1 MSIERQQQLIE
12 KQIAD
17 IIAGIA
23 EAKRN
28 KAENFTIK
36 QMEKTRKGLESKL
49 EKLNSQER
57 KDDVINFEQLGVD
70 KIFVDEAHNYKNLFL
85 YTKMHNVGGI
95 SQTDAQKS
103 SDLYMKCRYMDEIT
117 DGRGV
122 VFATGTPVSNSMV
135 ELYTMQRYLQY
146 NDLVKMG
153 LEHFDNWASIFG
165 ETVTAMELSP
175 EGTSYRSK
183 TRFSKFHNLPELM
196 ALFKEVA
203 DIQTA
208 DTLNLP
214 TPEVIRHD
222 VIVKPSQM
230 QQDMVAELGERAE
243 KIRQGSVDPS
253 EDNMLK
259 ITNEGRKLA
268 LDQRLMN
275 EMLEDNENGKVG
287 TCANNIY
294 KIWEENKDKRLTQ
307 LVFCDLSTPKQY
319 EEKYDEEGNYVFTD
333 VYNDLR
339 RKLVLK
345 GIPRQEIA
353 FIHEADN
360 ETKEKELFAKVRKG
374 EIRVLMGSTSKM
386 GAGTNVQDKIIALH
400 HLDTPYR
407 PADLTQRNGRGVR
420 QGNQNKQVHI
430 YTYVTEKTFDAYLF
444 QMLERKQKFISQI
457 MTSKT
462 PDRTADDIDETAL
475 SYGEIKA
482 LATGNKYILE
492 KTQLDSEV
500 AKLKIVR
507 QSYQSQIYDLEDKIA
522 RSYPNQIKEI
532 QGKVEALEAD
542 AKQLEDN
549 TIPNQDGF
557 SKMQLNGIEYANKE
571 QAGKAILEI
580 CKSKTNPDNEEIGK
594 YRGFR
599 LELGFNS
606 VEKQFTL
613 TMKNKYSYSIF
624 LGSDT
629 FGNITRI
636 NNALEAIKDKIP
648 DEKLRIENIEKQLET
663 AKMEVKKPFPQEEQ
677 LKEKMKKLEE
687 LNILLKLDEKE
698 KQVLD
703 TTNDELDIE
712 DNKEK
717 EYQR

>member
-1 MSIERQQQLIE
+1 M
-12 KQIAD
+12 
-17 IIAGIA
+17 
-23 EAKRN
+23 
-28 KAENFTIK
+28 
-36 QMEKTRKGLESKL
+36 
-49 EKLNSQER
+49 
-57 KDDVINFEQLGVD
+57 
-70 KIFVDEAHNYKNLFL
+70 
-85 YTKMHNVGGI
+85 
-95 SQTDAQKS
+95 
-103 SDLYMKCRYMDEIT
+103 
-117 DGRGV
+117 
-122 VFATGTPVSNSMV
+122 
-135 ELYTMQRYLQY
+135 
-146 NDLVKMG
+146 
-153 LEHFDNWASIFG
+153 
-165 ETVTAMELSP
+165 
-175 EGTSYRSK
+175 
-183 TRFSKFHNLPELM
+183 
-196 ALFKEVA
+196 
-203 DIQTA
+203 
-208 DTLNLP
+208 
-214 TPEVIRHD
+214 
-222 VIVKPSQM
+222 
-230 QQDMVAELGERAE
+230 
-243 KIRQGSVDPS
+243 
-253 EDNMLK
+253 
-259 ITNEGRKLA
+259 

-287 TCANNIY
+287 VCANNIY
-294 KIWEENKDKRLTQ
+294 KIWEENKEQKLTQ
-307 LVFCDLSTPKQY
+307 LVFCDLSTPKQF
-319 EEKYDEEGNYVFTD
+319 EEKFDDEGNYVFTD

-345 GIPRQEIA
+345 GIPREEIA

-360 ETKEKELFAKVRKG
+360 ETKKKELFAKVRKG

-444 QMLERKQKFISQI
+444 QMLERKQGFISQI

-532 QGKVEALEAD
+532 QEKVDALEAD
-542 AKQLEDN
+542 VKQLEDN
-549 TIPNQDGF
+549 TIPNEDGF
-557 SKMQLNGIEYANKE
+557 SKMTLKGIEYTDKE
-571 QAGKAILEI
+571 QAGKAILEV
-580 CKSKTNPDNEEIGK
+580 CKSKSNPDIEDIGE

-606 VEKQFTL
+606 VEKKFTM
-613 TMKNKYSYSIF
+613 TMRNKYSYSIF

-648 DEKLRIENIEKQLET
+648 DAKLRIEDIEKQLET
-663 AKMEVKKPFPQEEQ
+663 AKIEVQKPFPKEEE

-703 TTNDELDIE
+703 TSNDEIE
-712 DNKEK
+712 DNEK
-717 EYQR
+717 DKNKDHER